1 MLTKVWEYAMLFT
14 SYFQEVSKMLTY
26 NADAYSAMLG
36 YVEESQHFSA
46 ARCVSQCTGCTCSC
60 RCSCSGG
67 FVSDFE
73 WEEL

>member
-1 MLTKVWEYAMLFT
+1 
-14 SYFQEVSKMLTY
+14 MLTY
-26 NADAYSAMLG
+26 GADAYSVMLG
-36 YVEESQHFSA
+36 YVEENQHSSA